1 MATRKAKVHASLGY
15 VTSHGFVDFAGELDT
30 EFVQVDLNADTQPP
44 AGVPLRHVKVVGN
57 PGTFT
62 EMTAAEKSAV
72 DASPAVVARLASQAS
87 NVLRRVVPNLAAL
100 PNPPPAP
107 GLLVAVR
114 DAGGAPALA
123 ISGPSNWAI
132 FRATGTFP

>member
-1 MATRKAKVHASLGY
+1 MATRRAKVHASLGY
-15 VTSHGFVDFAGELDT
+15 FASHGFVDFASELGTD
-30 EFVQVDLNADTQPP
+30 FVQVELNPDTQPP
-44 AGVPLRHVKVVGN
+44 PGVPLRHVKVVGS

-62 EMTAAEKSAV
+62 EMTAVEKTAV
-72 DASPAVVARLASQAS
+72 DASPALAARLASKTS

-107 GLLVAVR
+107 GLLVGVR
-114 DAGGAPALA
+114 DAGGAPAIA

-132 FRATGTFP
+132 FRASGTFP

>member
-1 MATRKAKVHASLGY
+1 MAERNARVHASLGY
-15 VTSHGFVDFAGELDT
+15 IASYGFVDFTGELGAD
-30 EFVQVDLNADTQPP
+30 FVQVGLQPDTQPP
-44 AGVPLRHVKVVGN
+44 DGVPLRHVKLDGN
-57 PGTFT
+57 PGIFT
-62 EMTAAEKSAV
+62 EMTAAEKAAV
-72 DASPAVVARLASQAS
+72 DASPPFAARLASKTA

-123 ISGPSNWAI
+123 VSGPSNWAI